1 MADLWILSAI
11 AFSAGL
17 IQGLSGFGSGL
28 LAVPLLSLLLPV
40 ETVVPLLALLGFFLS
55 VYNLWHLHPAV
66 QMKPVWPLLG
76 GYLLGTPLGL
86 LLLKGLPQSLW
97 MSALGAFLIGYALF
111 SLGGYRTDFP
121 WLREQRLGLGIASGL
136 LGAGFS
142 TNGPPIILHVAA
154 HSEWDADRQ
163 KATLSLFFA
172 LSGGITLFAHGSL
185 GLITGEVLRWFLW
198 MLPLL
203 MLGAQTG
210 VFLYRRMGP
219 NDYRKLTFF
228 LILMTGLLLI
238 TR

>member
-1 MADLWILSAI
+1 MVDLWVISAI
-11 AFSAGL
+11 AFGAGL

-40 ETVVPLLALLGFFLS
+40 ETVVPLLALLGFSLS
-55 VYNLWHLHPAV
+55 VYNLWHLRRAV
-66 QMKPVWPLLG
+66 QLRPVWPLLG

-86 LLLKGLPQSLW
+86 LLLKGLPQPLW
-97 MSALGAFLIGYALF
+97 MTALGAFLVLYSLF

-136 LGAGFS
+136 LGTAFS

-154 HSEWDADRQ
+154 HGEWDADRQ
-163 KATLSLFFA
+163 KAILSVFFS
-172 LSGGITLFAHGSL
+172 LSGGITLLAHGSL
-185 GLITGEVLRWFLW
+185 GLITEEVLHWFLW

-210 VFLYRRMGP
+210 VFLYRRMGQD
-219 NDYRKLTFF
+219 DYRKLTFF
-228 LILMTGLLLI
+228 LILMTGLLL
-238 TR
+238 TVR